1 MSCRCVF
8 GLSTSG
14 SARLAGNCYFYEQG
28 DFIGFFYV
36 IAFVMAL
43 SLLLLY
49 TPVLPSVP

>member
-8 GLSTSG
+8 GSSTSG

-28 DFIGFFYV
+28 DFIVFYV